1 MFDGLI
7 PDAIKNLRPY
17 KPGKPIYEV
26 QQEFGLSRVVKLAS
40 NENPLGPSPKAL
52 KAAAESLNECHRYPD
67 PHAIVLREQLAQR
80 FDLGPE
86 NVIVGAGSEGIMA
99 NIVRVFLQ
107 DQDEVL
113 TSDAAFLGFPILCR
127 ARGIEPTRV
136 PLKEFRFDLDGL
148 ANAITDRTKL
158 IYLCNPNNPTGTI
171 FTREEFDRFMARVPE
186 RVLVIQDEAY
196 CEYAASQPEFPDSM
210 DYRYDNVITLRTFSK
225 AYGLA
230 GFRVGYGFGHPE
242 LIQSLWKVKLPFE
255 PSAPSQ
261 AAAVAALEDHEF
273 LIRTL
278 ETNQRGQ
285 DYLYRELRRLRLRY
299 IPSYTNFIMV
309 VLQNPLQ
316 VEQIITPMLHRG
328 VILRPLEQ
336 AGLPNCLRIS
346 IGNADENQFCIAAL
360 EAVLK
365 EGQLLL
371 DANDKQGA
379 IRPN

>member
-7 PDAIKNLRPY
+7 PDAIKKLRPY

-26 QQEFGLSRVVKLAS
+26 QKEFGLTRVVKLAS

-52 KAAAESLNECHRYPD
+52 EAAAESLKECHRYPD
-67 PHAIVLREQLAQR
+67 PHALTLRERLAER
-80 FDLGPE
+80 FDLGTE

-107 DQDEVL
+107 DHDEVL

-127 ARGIEPTRV
+127 ARGIEPIRV
-136 PLKEFRFDLDGL
+136 PLTEYRFDLAGL
-148 ANAITDRTKL
+148 AQAITERTKL

-171 FTREEFDRFMARVPE
+171 FTRQEFDRFMAQVPE

-273 LIRTL
+273 LVSTL

-285 DYLYRELRRLRLRY
+285 DFLYRELRRLRLRY
-299 IPSYTNFIMV
+299 IPSYTNFVMV
-309 VLQNPLQ
+309 VLDSAQEVNR
-316 VEQIITPMLHRG
+316 IITEMLQRG

-346 IGNADENQFCIAAL
+346 IGNSDENQFCISAL
-360 EAVLK
+360 EEVLK
-365 EGQLLL
+365 EGEVDS
-371 DANDKQGA
+371 DANDKQRA
-379 IRPN
+379 I